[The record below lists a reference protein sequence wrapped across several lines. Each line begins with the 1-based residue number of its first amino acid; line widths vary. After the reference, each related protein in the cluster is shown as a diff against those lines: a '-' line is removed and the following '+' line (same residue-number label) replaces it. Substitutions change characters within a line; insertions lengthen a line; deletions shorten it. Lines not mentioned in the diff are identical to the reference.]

1 MNQFDR
7 FLFRYFPFSESITF
21 NFYRKY
27 ITTKKIVKLILK
39 CIWFLKFFWPGHFKI
54 IWPAM
59 CPPLKQYFQVSFFPF
74 CSPTGRLLKKMN
86 HNFFP
91 MFFSKVF
98 KKEEKKILF
107 VVVRFSMQEKKDL
120 LYNYIYYINTYLDKT
135 IYKSGQSFKKKS
147 E

>member
-1 MNQFDR
+1 LRDLQPCNSVLMLLDTVGQNIWKSPVPPKKTREMNQFDR

-86 HNFFP
+86 HNFFFQC
-91 MFFSKVF
+91 FF
-98 KKEEKKILF
+98 
-107 VVVRFSMQEKKDL
+107 
-120 LYNYIYYINTYLDKT
+120 
-135 IYKSGQSFKKKS
+135 KSF
-147 E
+147 